1 MTKDEVIKYCRANSM
16 RRVSV
21 LGFAQVHYP
30 LAYDEWRLTAN
41 KMKGILHHLRSV
53 GWNTDKDY
61 NNDPEHLKE
70 LFKRRNEQL
79 KRERYG
85 EL

>member
-16 RRVSV
+16 RRTSV

-53 GWNTDKDY
+53 GWNTDSDY
-61 NNDPEHLKE
+61 NQDPEHLKE
-70 LFKRRNEQL
+70 LFA
-79 KRERYG
+79 KREKQLQC
-85 EL
+85 ENLK

>member
-1 MTKDEVIKYCRANSM
+1 MTREETIAYCRANSM
-16 RRVSV
+16 RRTSV

-53 GWNTDKDY
+53 GFNTSPDY
-61 NNDPEHLKE
+61 NQDPEHLKE
-70 LFKRRNEQL
+70 LFKRRNEVLEEQSNT
-79 KRERYG
+79 KP
-85 EL
+85 